1 MLMDWICQLAKAGRD
16 IGKDIRRVRGT
27 LLSER
32 ELAQH
37 GTCAG
42 HKFSF
47 SCAQSDRQSGL
58 PFRNS
63 HGLELRGSELLRLL
77 RAGGGRGR
85 AMRDCVRC
93 ASFLA
98 YVKSLLHAKAASRH
112 VWWYAPSSFLGC
124 HRLVIFAVLN
134 GTRRMSLFVARL
146 RADPRR
152 ALESYNRAPC
162 TSR

>member
-58 PFRNS
+58 PLGKQLQGYPSFV
-63 HGLELRGSELLRLL
+63 LSELGIAR
-77 RAGGGRGR
+77 RSEDG
-85 AMRDCVRC
+85 
-93 ASFLA
+93 S
-98 YVKSLLHAKAASRH
+98 AALSPYR
-112 VWWYAPSSFLGC
+112 
-124 HRLVIFAVLN
+124 
-134 GTRRMSLFVARL
+134 GTRAAGCGLGIHTGWNSAGASCFACSVRVEGAVVQCGIAFDVLLF
-146 RADPRR
+146 
-152 ALESYNRAPC
+152 
-162 TSR
+162 